1 MKRSVALPVI
11 VALLLVAGVL
21 IVYALKG
28 GGQAAPGGTLLG
40 SNEQSAAASKYPLHD
55 AVARGNLERVK
66 ELLATGVEV
75 NAQLPAGGA
84 ELPGGGSIGGATP
97 LVLAAAG
104 PSTEM
109 VRTLVT
115 GGARV
120 DAGAGDGTTPLIAA
134 VRSGPVSTV
143 QFLAPESSIDARDQA
158 GQSAAMI
165 AVQTGQADKL
175 ILLLNE
181 GASVESA
188 TADGTTLLGLAASSG
203 GTQEAT
209 KVLLEAGAKVDAA
222 DGKGV
227 TPLMKAAA
235 RDDVPKV
242 FLLLDAGAS
251 ASARDAAGRSVLDYA
266 RTQSGVKKV
275 ESIQVLVSAGAT

>member
-1 MKRSVALPVI
+1 
-11 VALLLVAGVL
+11 
-21 IVYALKG
+21 
-28 GGQAAPGGTLLG
+28 
-40 SNEQSAAASKYPLHD
+40 
-55 AVARGNLERVK
+55 
-66 ELLATGVEV
+66 
-75 NAQLPAGGA
+75 
-84 ELPGGGSIGGATP
+84 
-97 LVLAAAG
+97 
-104 PSTEM
+104 M

-115 GGARV
+115 SGAKV
-120 DAGAGDGTTPLIAA
+120 DAAAADGTTPLIAA
-134 VRSGPVSTV
+134 VRSGPVPTV

-165 AVQTGQADKL
+165 AVQMGQAEKL

-181 GASVESA
+181 GAAVESA
-188 TADGTTLLGLAASSG
+188 TADGTTLLGLAATG
-203 GTQEAT
+203 GGGEGVT

-222 DGKGV
+222 DAKGV

-235 RDDVPKV
+235 RDDVKQV

-251 ASARDAAGRSVLDYA
+251 ASARDAAGKSVLDYA